1 MRKFTQL
8 TERATALAV
17 FHGKIQHLCL
27 TILVAMA
34 GAGVEVTAKEFV
46 VNRGDLEQMRQE
58 TEKAINYLQWYHYK
72 KEPITRID
80 QEDMLVSYMGEL
92 DYNRLFFRQRDREE
106 ILGRFG
112 NTLIDSYFRQGK
124 WLYPAFQVFQI
135 YRQNTIARLQWVFQ
149 RLEGE
154 FDFSTD
160 NTFSPDRS
168 EAEWPED
175 SDEANELW
183 EKRVTFDILQEILNG
198 EDEERAKEKVERR
211 YRRTLRYI
219 EGLEPRDVQEIFL
232 TSFAQMYDPHS
243 TFYSPDTWD
252 DFNISMRNSLVG
264 IGALLRDEDGYCVIQ
279 QLLPG
284 GPAELSN
291 RFHPGDKIVEVRQD
305 GGKPIDVIDMKLRKI
320 VENIRG
326 PEGTKVHL
334 TIIPANATDPSER
347 KEITLVREEIKLTE
361 NLASA
366 AIYEF
371 PLGERRTIAV
381 GVIDLPSFYGS
392 TVGDEVESS
401 TTSDVEELIG
411 KLKNQG
417 IEGLVLDLRRN
428 GGGLLSE
435 AIKLTG
441 LFIPKGP
448 VVQVKDTTG
457 QIREDWDT
465 DPKVVYEGP
474 MVVLVSRRS
483 ASASEIVAGALQNHH
498 RALIV
503 GDSSTH
509 GKGTVQQIFELDRK
523 SGLAIFN
530 KPKEKK
536 LGATKITI
544 QKFYLPNGDSTQN
557 KGVVSDIVLPSV
569 NEVLPMMGESDLPN
583 ALVWDAI
590 EPLRWNPEDTVG
602 PNGKPIEKST
612 VSFLQNA
619 SATRQDTLEEFS
631 YLRRQIKWIQ
641 EKQEQEEFSL
651 NLDIRQTQRN
661 LDNEFKEEMEDHQ
674 ETLSRDYFKW
684 QEVVLDISRE
694 KEDQHQLKLRNSL
707 LPNGKN
713 KTNAYYQKVFYFQ
726 SEEDGPIKE
735 IWVESINY
743 EKSLKHS
750 EEIADELSQITG
762 ISISEPKVTEL
773 LSYLK
778 NAETSDEF
786 NVERAFADYLGD
798 ELDEDTIEQALPGFF
813 TKLVHLDPEL
823 LLEKPSLDIPLRES
837 IRILADWVVKQ
848 QESINTGTIAILNP
862 NETDRVG
869 VE

>member
-1 MRKFTQL
+1 MIEPTQL
-8 TERATALAV
+8 IRKIAANALFYGRIREHFIAILIAV
-17 FHGKIQHLCL
+17 GVAG
-27 TILVAMA
+27 VAMEA
-34 GAGVEVTAKEFV
+34 TAKEFV
-46 VNRGDLEQMRQE
+46 VQRGDLEQMLQE

-80 QEDMLVSYMGEL
+80 QEEMLVSYMEEL
-92 DYNRLFFRQRDREE
+92 DYNRLFFLQRDKEE

-112 NTLIDSYFRQGK
+112 NTLIESYFRQGK

-135 YRQNTIARLQWVFQ
+135 YRQNAIARLQWVSQ

-154 FDFSTD
+154 FDFTTD
-160 NTFSPDRS
+160 NSISPDRS
-168 EAEWPED
+168 EAEWPKD
-175 SDEANELW
+175 SDEANDLW
-183 EKRVTFDILQEILNG
+183 EKRVTFDLLQEILNG
-198 EDEERAKEKVERR
+198 EKEERAKEKVGRR

-219 EGLEPRDVQEIFL
+219 EGLEPRNVQEIFL

-252 DFNISMRNSLVG
+252 DFNIAMRNSLVG

-291 RFHPGDKIVEVRQD
+291 RFHPGDKIVEVRQE
-305 GGKPIDVIDMKLRKI
+305 GEKPVDVIDMKLRNI
-320 VENIRG
+320 VEKIRG
-326 PEGTKVHL
+326 PKGTKVHL

-347 KEITLVREEIKLTE
+347 KEVTLVREEIKLTE

-366 AIYEF
+366 AIYEV
-371 PLGERRTIAV
+371 PLGEHRTIAV

-392 TVGDEVESS
+392 TVGEKVELS

-411 KLKNQG
+411 KLKKEG

-457 QIREDWDT
+457 QIREDWDN
-465 DPKVVYEGP
+465 DPKIVYEGP
-474 MVVLVSRRS
+474 LVVLVSRRS

-523 SGLAIFN
+523 SGLSIFN
-530 KPKEKK
+530 RPKKEK

-557 KGVVSDIVLPSV
+557 KGVVSDIVLPSI
-569 NEVLPMMGESDLPN
+569 NEILPIGESDLPN
-583 ALVWDAI
+583 ALIWDTI
-590 EPLRWNPEDTVG
+590 EPLRWNLQDTIG
-602 PNGKPIEKST
+602 PNGKLIDEST
-612 VSFLQNA
+612 VSFLRKGSQ
-619 SATRQDTLEEFS
+619 TRQDTLEEFA
-631 YLRRQIKWIQ
+631 YLKRQIEWFQK
-641 EKQEQEEFSL
+641 KQDQKEYSL
-651 NLDIRQTQRN
+651 NLEIRRSQRN
-661 LDNEFKEEMEDHQ
+661 EDDKLKEEMEDLR
-674 ETLSRDYFKW
+674 ETLSRNYFKW
-684 QEVVLDISRE
+684 REVVLDVSRE

-713 KTNAYYQKVFYFQ
+713 KANTYYQKIFYFQ
-726 SEEDGPIKE
+726 PQEDSPIKE

-750 EEIADELSQITG
+750 EEIAGELSQLAG
-762 ISISEPKVTEL
+762 VSIPEPQVNDL

-786 NVERAFADYLGD
+786 NIERAFAEYLGD
-798 ELDEDTIEQALPGFF
+798 QLDKEAIEQILPGFF

-823 LLEKPSLDIPLRES
+823 LLEKPSLDIALRES
-837 IRILADWVVKQ
+837 NRILADWVVQQ
-848 QESINTGTIAILNP
+848 QESINSGTIAEL
-862 NETDRVG
+862 EHQEASRTD
-869 VE
+869 

>member
-1 MRKFTQL
+1 MEPTQL
-8 TERATALAV
+8 IRRIAAKSL
-17 FHGKIQHLCL
+17 FFYGRIQGHCL
-27 TILVAMA
+27 TILIVVA
-34 GAGVEVTAKEFV
+34 GAGVAMEAAAKEFV
-46 VNRGDLEQMRQE
+46 VPRGDLEQMLQE

-80 QEDMLVSYMGEL
+80 EEEMLVSYMEEL
-92 DYNRLFFRQRDREE
+92 DYNRLFFLQRDREE

-112 NTLIDSYFRQGK
+112 NTLIESYFRQGK

-135 YRQNTIARLQWVFQ
+135 YRQNAIARLQWVSQ

-154 FDFSTD
+154 FDFSTEK
-160 NTFSPDRS
+160 TIRPDRS
-168 EAEWPED
+168 EAEWPAD
-175 SDEANELW
+175 SDEANDLW
-183 EKRVTFDILQEILNG
+183 EKRLTFDLLQEILNG
-198 EDEERAKEKVERR
+198 ENEERAKEKVDRR

-219 EGLEPRDVQEIFL
+219 EGLEPRNVQEIFL

-291 RFHPGDKIVEVRQD
+291 QFHPGDKIVEVRQE
-305 GGKPIDVIDMKLRKI
+305 GGKPVDVIDMKLRKI
-320 VENIRG
+320 VEKIRG
-326 PEGTKVHL
+326 TKGTKVHL
-334 TIIPANATDPSER
+334 SIIPANATDPSER
-347 KEITLVREEIKLTE
+347 KEVTLVREEIKLTE

-366 AIYEF
+366 AIYEV
-371 PLGERRTIAV
+371 PLGEHRTVSV
-381 GVIDLPSFYGS
+381 GVIELPSFYGS

-401 TTSDVEELIG
+401 TTSDVEELLG
-411 KLKNQG
+411 KLQKEG

-448 VVQVKDTTG
+448 VVQVKDYKG
-457 QIREDWDT
+457 EIRDDWDT

-474 MVVLVSRRS
+474 LVVLVSRRS
-483 ASASEIVAGALQNHH
+483 ASASEIVAGALQNHN

-523 SGLAIFN
+523 SGLSIFN
-530 KPKEKK
+530 RKKTEK

-544 QKFYLPNGDSTQN
+544 QKFYLPNGESTQN
-557 KGVVSDIVLPSV
+557 KGVVSDIVLPSI
-569 NEVLPMMGESDLPN
+569 NEFLPMGESDLPN
-583 ALVWDAI
+583 ALVWDTI
-590 EPLRWNPEDTVG
+590 EPLRWNRKETVG
-602 PNGKPIEKST
+602 PNGKPIDESII
-612 VSFLQNA
+612 SFLKKG
-619 SATRQDTLEEFS
+619 SEGRQDTLEEFA
-631 YLRRQIKWIQ
+631 YLKRQIEWFQK
-641 EKQEQEEFSL
+641 KQDQEEFSL
-651 NLDIRQTQRN
+651 NLEFRRAQR
-661 LDNEFKEEMEDHQ
+661 DEDDKIKEEMEDLRVA
-674 ETLSRDYFKW
+674 LSRDYFKW
-684 QEVVLDISRE
+684 REVILDISRE

-713 KTNAYYQKVFYFQ
+713 KANAYYQKIFYFQ
-726 SEEDGPIKE
+726 AQEDSPIKK

-750 EEIADELSQITG
+750 EEIAGELSQIAG
-762 ISISEPKVTEL
+762 LSIPEPKVNDL

-786 NVERAFADYLGD
+786 NIERAFAEYLGE
-798 ELDEDTIEQALPGFF
+798 ELDEEAIEQILPGFF
-813 TKLVHLDPEL
+813 TKLVHLNPEL
-823 LLEKPSLDIPLRES
+823 LLEKPSLDIALRES
-837 IRILADWVVKQ
+837 NRILADWVVQ
-848 QESINTGTIAILNP
+848 LQESINTGTIATLKP
-862 NETDRVG
+862 KEAARAD
-869 VE
+869 

>member
-1 MRKFTQL
+1 MREQTQSIRMPSAHATRL
-8 TERATALAV
+8 QRAGLQWLGLLIILA
-17 FHGKIQHLCL
+17 GMTLP
-27 TILVAMA
+27 AS
-34 GAGVEVTAKEFV
+34 AKEFV

-72 KEPITRID
+72 KEPITRIN

-92 DYNRLFFRQRDREE
+92 DYNRLFFLQRDKEE

-124 WLYPAFQVFQI
+124 WLYPAFQIFQI
-135 YRQNTIARLQWVFQ
+135 YRDNSIARLSWVSR
-149 RLEGE
+149 RLKGE

-160 NTFSPDRS
+160 LTFVPDRS
-168 EAEWPED
+168 EADWPKDAE
-175 SDEANELW
+175 EANELW
-183 EKRVTFDILQEILNG
+183 ENRITFDLLQEILNG
-198 EDEERAKEKVERR
+198 ETEERAREKVGRR

-219 EGLEPRDVQEIFL
+219 EGLEPRDAQEIFL

-252 DFNISMRNSLVG
+252 DFTIGMSNSLVG

-279 QLLPG
+279 RLLPG

-291 RFHPGDKIVEVRQD
+291 QFHPGDKIVEVRQEA
-305 GGKPIDVIDMKLRKI
+305 GKPVDVIDMKLRKI

-326 PEGTKVHL
+326 PKGTKVHL

-347 KEITLVREEIKLTE
+347 KEVTLVRDEIKLTE

-371 PLGERRTIAV
+371 PLGEHRTV
-381 GVIDLPSFYGS
+381 PLGVIDLPSFYGS

-401 TTSDVEELIG
+401 TTQDVEELIG
-411 KLKNQG
+411 NLKKQG

-530 KPKEKK
+530 RPKEEK

-557 KGVVSDIVLPSV
+557 KGVVSDIVLPSI
-569 NEVLPMMGESDLPN
+569 NEYLPMGESDLPN

-590 EPLRWNPEDTVG
+590 EPLKWNPKETVG
-602 PNGKPIEKST
+602 PNGNLIEDDI
-612 VSFLQNA
+612 VSFLRDA
-619 SATRQDTLEEFS
+619 SETRQNTLEEFT
-631 YLRRQIKWIQ
+631 YLERQIDWFQK
-641 EKQEQEEFSL
+641 KQEEEEFSL
-651 NLDIRQTQRN
+651 NLEVRRTQRAI
-661 LDNEFKEEMEDHQ
+661 DNKFKEEMDDQLEI
-674 ETLSRDYFKW
+674 LSRNYFQW
-684 QEVVLDISRE
+684 HEVVLEISRE
-694 KEDQHQLKLRNSL
+694 KEELHQAKLRNSL
-707 LPNGKN
+707 LPNGKS
-713 KTNAYYQKVFYFQ
+713 KSNAYYQKVFYFQ
-726 SEEDGPIKE
+726 SGEDEPIKE
-735 IWVESINY
+735 IWVESIDY
-743 EKSLKHS
+743 EKLIKHS
-750 EEIADELSQITG
+750 DEIAAELSEYAGVSIPESK
-762 ISISEPKVTEL
+762 ISDL
-773 LSYLK
+773 LNYFK

-786 NVERAFADYLGD
+786 NVERTFATYLGN
-798 ELDEDTIEQALPGFF
+798 ELDEEAIGNILPRFF
-813 TKLVHLDPEL
+813 TKLVTLDPQL
-823 LLEKPSLDIPLRES
+823 LLEKPPLDIPLRES

-848 QESINTGTIAILNP
+848 RESINSSTIATLNP
-862 NETDRVG
+862 KDAKMVD
-869 VE
+869 